1 MPIPVTRR
9 QRSVSLKEVILT
21 SELARTLKR
30 ITDALPGESPYL
42 TAINGVILVR
52 ADQEKPPAHL
62 LAKPALCVVAQGTK
76 WTSFGDQRHRYGAG
90 QALLVNVEMPS
101 VGRVVQASADCPFL
115 GVIIELDPYRVK
127 ATLESL
133 AAPPG
138 DTAAAGNGSSV
149 ALATGSAATTATGA
163 VVTAIDSGPLA
174 QCILRLVQLLETP
187 QAIRLLAPMALSELY
202 YWLLTGP
209 HGAHILNIT
218 LERGHLDRIIRA
230 IQQLRTRFAEPIRI
244 ADLANAAGLS
254 LSTFH
259 RQFKAV
265 TAMSP
270 LQYQKQ
276 IRLLEGRRLMVSE
289 RANVETAAYA
299 TGYESPSQF
308 SREYRRMFGQSPK
321 RDARVTH
328 TGILQPTLPA
338 LEG

>member
-1 MPIPVTRR
+1 M
-9 QRSVSLKEVILT
+9 T

-138 DTAAAGNGSSV
+138 DTAATVNGSSV
-149 ALATGSAATTATGA
+149 ALATGSSDVAGTGNSPATLAGSSDVAGTGNAPATLAPNTVATTRQNSTATLTQNSATTMAGSAATTATGA
-163 VVTAIDSGPLA
+163 VVTAIDSGP
-174 QCILRLVQLLETP
+174 P
-187 QAIRLLAPMALSELY
+187 
-202 YWLLTGP
+202 TGAMYFTS
-209 HGAHILNIT
+209 GTAS
-218 LERGHLDRIIRA
+218 R
-230 IQQLRTRFAEPIRI
+230 
-244 ADLANAAGLS
+244 NAAGYS
-254 LSTFH
+254 ATCT
-259 RQFKAV
+259 RGAQRA
-265 TAMSP
+265 
-270 LQYQKQ
+270 
-276 IRLLEGRRLMVSE
+276 LLLVVDRPPRRP
-289 RANVETAAYA
+289 Y
-299 TGYESPSQF
+299 P
-308 SREYRRMFGQSPK
+308 
-321 RDARVTH
+321 
-328 TGILQPTLPA
+328 
-338 LEG
+338 